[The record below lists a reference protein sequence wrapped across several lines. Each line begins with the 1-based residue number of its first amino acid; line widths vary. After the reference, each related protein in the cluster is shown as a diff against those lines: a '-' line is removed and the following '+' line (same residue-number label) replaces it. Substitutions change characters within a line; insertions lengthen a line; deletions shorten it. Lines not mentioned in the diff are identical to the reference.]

1 MHLVREPDKSD
12 AEGFM
17 HSNVVLNEDA
27 DVTLRGIFKSC
38 RDMEEAICERLVAIW
53 RQRRADPS
61 LIEQPATQWDS
72 TFKSCS
78 FTGYDL
84 NAEPIEKDMVLGSGV
99 MLDRVISS
107 GTVDS
112 RLAMWKNSPW
122 DK

>member
-1 MHLVREPDKSD
+1 
-12 AEGFM
+12 
-17 HSNVVLNEDA
+17 
-27 DVTLRGIFKSC
+27 
-38 RDMEEAICERLVAIW
+38 MEEAICERLVDIW

-72 TFKSCS
+72 NFKLC
-78 FTGYDL
+78 FFRGYDA
-84 NAEPIEKDMVLGSGV
+84 NAEPIEKDVVIGSGV
-99 MLDRVISS
+99 MLDRMISS